1 MSVIWLLGPV
11 AGIPGRSQV
20 EEEQLMV
27 LQRTVGTEATSRD
40 LD

>member
-20 EEEQLMV
+20 EEEQLMA
-27 LQRTVGTEATSRD
+27 LRTVGTEATSRD
-40 LD
+40 VD

>member
-11 AGIPGRSQV
+11 AGIPGRSRV
-20 EEEQLMV
+20 EEEQLMA
-27 LQRTVGTEATSRD
+27 LRTVGTEATSRD